1 VRRVTH
7 VFTSRSSAHQ
17 ENGYDKRRHQLQRGF
32 GLLDASGTPL
42 SMTSYAQFV
51 DAQGGSADPI
61 KDGKEEDNKEYE
73 EEEETE
79 EANTPF
85 GKA

>member
-1 VRRVTH
+1 MSLRLAHPLIKRMDM
-7 VFTSRSSAHQ
+7 TSKGINYNA
-17 ENGYDKRRHQLQRGF
+17 DLDF
-32 GLLDASGTPL
+32 LLDASGTPL